1 MPLEDCVKAQQK
13 MKGFFNRGR
22 TFTISE
28 RLKLNNNTYIYW
40 LKENGQKNKKQV
52 FKARTI
58 CIEKS
63 IC

>member
-1 MPLEDCVKAQQK
+1 

-40 LKENGQKNKKQV
+40 LKENGQKNKK
-52 FKARTI
+52 
-58 CIEKS
+58 
-63 IC
+63 